1 MWRIDFRLG
10 DTGKHLKG
18 GKNENEERKMDGKRE
33 LMDGEKP
40 LCVEEREE
48 EQRCQSRIKRMKE

>member
-1 MWRIDFRLG
+1 MWRIDFRLK

-40 LCVEEREE
+40 LLWKKEKR
-48 EQRCQSRIKRMKE
+48 SRDVRAG